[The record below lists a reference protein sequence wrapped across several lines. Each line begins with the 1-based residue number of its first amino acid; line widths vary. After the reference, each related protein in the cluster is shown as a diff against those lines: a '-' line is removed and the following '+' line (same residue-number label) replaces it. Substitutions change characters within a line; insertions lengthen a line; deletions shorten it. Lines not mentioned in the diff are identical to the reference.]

1 MLIPDCRTSSVVENI
16 AVIHSAKAMECVHSQ
31 NLTEVSCD
39 AVL

>member
-1 MLIPDCRTSSVVENI
+1 MLIPDCRTVSVVENF
-16 AVIHSAKAMECVHSQ
+16 AVVPSARAIECVHFQ